1 MALLAG
7 AAAVVLIVL
16 LSGGDSDESPNTGA
30 TGPQPSAEETTTRS
44 TPAGTTGAGTTDGQ
58 QQDRARRARRRAVR
72 RERTQ
77 RRAARQQEQGRL
89 GAQTGGSP
97 AQNLRSTQ
105 RGARVA
111 TIIISGGAA
120 VGGVQRVRFQ
130 KGKRIRIIVRSDTD
144 EVVEIPG
151 YGLTRRARAGDSAR
165 FYFEA
170 SKDGL
175 FAIELARGQ
184 TRIGVLQID

>member
-16 LSGGDSDESPNTGA
+16 LSGGDSDESPGTVA

-44 TPAGTTGAGTTDGQ
+44 TPSGTTGAGTTDGQ
-58 QQDRARRARRRAVR
+58 QAKRSRRRAIQK
-72 RERTQ
+72 ERTQ

-97 AQNLRSTQ
+97 PQNLGSAQ

-111 TIIISGGAA
+111 TIIVSGGAA
-120 VGGVQRVRFQ
+120 VGGVQLVRFP

-165 FYFEA
+165 FYFKA
-170 SKDGL
+170 SKEGL
-175 FAIELARGQ
+175 FAIELAQGQ
-184 TRIGVLQID
+184 ARIGVLQID

>member
-1 MALLAG
+1 MVDSCRTVR
-7 AAAVVLIVL
+7 VVLVAGP
-16 LSGGDSDESPNTGA
+16 SGENGRDA
-30 TGPQPSAEETTTRS
+30 
-44 TPAGTTGAGTTDGQ
+44 
-58 QQDRARRARRRAVR
+58 
-72 RERTQ
+72 
-77 RRAARQQEQGRL
+77 RL
-89 GAQTGGSP
+89 GSRSRGVWAQTGGSP
-97 AQNLRSTQ
+97 QDLGSAQ

-111 TIIISGGAA
+111 TIIVSGGAA

-165 FYFEA
+165 FYFKAAKE
-170 SKDGL
+170 GL